1 MTERRKL
8 MEEAVNF
15 DVLVLRQ
22 YCEQWLPAKEVMENT
37 VFKTSQQIQD
47 ELSEIVDMSINDITF
62 DLLKQGYKIA
72 INPEGKPA
80 WIMQYK

>member
-1 MTERRKL
+1 

-22 YCEQWLPAKEVMENT
+22 YCEQWPPAKEVMDDT

-47 ELSEIVDMSINDITF
+47 ELSEILDMSINDIAC
-62 DLLKQGYKIA
+62 DLLNQGYKIA

-80 WIMQYK
+80 WIMQRK

>member
-15 DVLVLRQ
+15 DVLVLQQ
-22 YCEQWLPAKEVMENT
+22 YCEQWLPAKEVTDYT

-47 ELSEIVDMSINDITF
+47 ELSEMVDISINDITF
-62 DLLKQGYKIA
+62 NLLKTGFKIA

-80 WIMQYK
+80 WIMQRR

>member
-1 MTERRKL
+1 
-8 MEEAVNF
+8 MEEAMKF
-15 DVLVLRQ
+15 DVSVLRQ
-22 YCEQWLPAKEVMENT
+22 YCEQWLPVQNITDDT

-47 ELSEIVDMSINDITF
+47 ELSEIVDMSINDIAC

-80 WIMQYK
+80 WIMQRK

>member
-1 MTERRKL
+1 MTERSKL

-22 YCEQWLPAKEVMENT
+22 YCEQWPPAKEVMDDT

-47 ELSEIVDMSINDITF
+47 ELSEIVDMSINDIAC
-62 DLLKQGYKIA
+62 DLLNQGYKIA

-80 WIMQYK
+80 WIMQRK